1 MITISGMKLLLL
13 FLKVSLFFFCKIPLT
28 SDHFQKK
35 TIDEILLKQIL
46 LAKKETLWFAFE
58 FFEHY
63 WEAGSSFFGLQL
75 QLRNFFWELE
85 FCKTAR
91 TDINFFSH
99 KEFKLFLYIGES
111 NEISLFFDLGGI

>member
-28 SDHFQKK
+28 SDHFQLLQKK

-63 WEAGSSFFGLQL
+63 WEAGSSFLGLQL

-91 TDINFFSH
+91 TDINFFLI
-99 KEFKLFLYIGES
+99 KNLNYFCI
-111 NEISLFFDLGGI
+111 